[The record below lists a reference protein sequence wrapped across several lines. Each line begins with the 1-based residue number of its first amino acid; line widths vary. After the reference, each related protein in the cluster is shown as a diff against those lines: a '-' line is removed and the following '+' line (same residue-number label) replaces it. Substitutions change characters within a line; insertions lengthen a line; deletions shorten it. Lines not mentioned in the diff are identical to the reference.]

1 MSLIY
6 PLLFWALDAIARSK
20 LTRRLPILLPAL
32 LVTACSSVQYYAQA
46 VSGHLDIV
54 ARERPIKVL
63 LADHDTAADLR
74 RKLDIVL
81 EVRRFATAHLGLP
94 DTGSYLSYAD
104 LERPYVAWN
113 VFAAAELSL
122 KPHEWCFPF
131 AGCVSYRAYFSKADA
146 LAYAAELARTGDDVY
161 IAGTQAYSTL
171 GWFADPVLNTFIQG
185 PDLNIPRLIFHELA
199 HQKLYVK
206 NDSAFNEGFAV
217 AVEREGLRRWVNSE
231 GNERSREELR
241 RQQGAEDRMI
251 AEILNARAQLADVYA
266 QPITDQE
273 KRIRKAAV
281 YVTLQERLRAL
292 GVRGGGFGGAIPE
305 QRLNNAYLVAAST
318 YYQYVPAFDALLA
331 EKGGDLSAFYRA
343 VAMLGE
349 LPKPERQ
356 AQLQALGNRA
366 IAARQDDLRPQGS

>member
-1 MSLIY
+1 MY
-6 PLLFWALDAIARSK
+6 RALDAIARIK
-20 LTRRLPILLPAL
+20 LMRRCPILLLAL
-32 LVTACSSVQYYAQA
+32 LLTACSSVQYYAQA

-54 ARERPIKVL
+54 AKERPIEAL
-63 LADHDTAADLR
+63 LADRGTAADLR

-81 EVRRFATAHLGLP
+81 QVRSFASSRLGLP

-104 LERPYVAWN
+104 LERPDVAWN

-122 KPHEWCFPF
+122 QPREWCFPF

-171 GWFADPVLNTFIQG
+171 GWFADPVLNTFVQG

-217 AVEREGLRRWVNSE
+217 AVEREGLRRWVSSE
-231 GNERSREELR
+231 GNERSREALC

-251 AEILNARAQLADVYA
+251 AEILNARAQLADIYA
-266 QPITDQE
+266 QTIKDQE
-273 KRIRKAAV
+273 KRSRKAAV
-281 YVTLQERLRAL
+281 YATLQERLRAL
-292 GVRGGGFGGAIPE
+292 GVRNGGFGGASPE

-318 YYQYVPAFDALLA
+318 YYQYVPAFDVLLA
-331 EKGGDLSAFYRA
+331 EKGGDLTAFYRA
-343 VAMLGE
+343 VAMLGK
-349 LPKPERQ
+349 LPKQERQ
-356 AQLQALGNRA
+356 AQLRALGDRA
-366 IAARQDDLRPQGS
+366 YAARQGDLRLEGS